1 MMLDAHSRLAI
12 PSETHFVPDVI
23 EAFDGGAPSA
33 EQVVRQ
39 LSEHRR
45 WEDFHL
51 SESEL
56 LARMREHDPL
66 TAGDAVR
73 SFFVLYAQ
81 SQAKPRWGDKTPEY
95 VEFMRP
101 IERALPE
108 ARFVHV
114 IRDGRDVA
122 LSRTRWRL
130 QRAGKRPPME
140 RLAKRWKRAITVARR
155 QGSKVGHY
163 LEVRY
168 EDLVADTEPA
178 LRRICDFV
186 DLEFDAGMLSYH
198 ERAAERLQEI
208 AHTLPE
214 REDRTALAADERL
227 SKHEMTTKP
236 PERQRIF
243 AWRGEMEEK
252 DLATFEREAGDLLAE
267 LDYPVGDGARERA
280 AAAAEG

>member
-1 MMLDAHSRLAI
+1 
-12 PSETHFVPDVI
+12 
-23 EAFDGGAPSA
+23 
-33 EQVVRQ
+33 
-39 LSEHRR
+39 
-45 WEDFHL
+45 
-51 SESEL
+51 
-56 LARMREHDPL
+56 
-66 TAGDAVR
+66 
-73 SFFVLYAQ
+73 
-81 SQAKPRWGDKTPEY
+81 
-95 VEFMRP
+95 
-101 IERALPE
+101 
-108 ARFVHV
+108 
-114 IRDGRDVA
+114 
-122 LSRTRWRL
+122 
-130 QRAGKRPPME
+130 ME
-140 RLAKRWKRAITVARR
+140 RLAKRWKRAITVARK

-168 EDLVADTEPA
+168 EDLIADTEPA

-236 PERQRIF
+236 PERERIF
-243 AWRGEMEEK
+243 AWRGEMEEE